1 MRCCFFATDD
11 NHRQTLVDGVL
22 HHVDILS
29 IIQHMKARLVFEM
42 KEEHPTGLVAQA
54 VIWQMPQPT
63 AERPHRIKPKNRSSS
78 HRDHRG
84 HRDEAGFAC
93 FSSAPD
99 G

>member
-1 MRCCFFATDD
+1 MGIAALNPSLYGYLKRFPVHKLKID
-11 NHRQTLVDGVL
+11 Q
-22 HHVDILS
+22 
-29 IIQHMKARLVFEM
+29 
-42 KEEHPTGLVAQA
+42 
-54 VIWQMPQPT
+54 
-63 AERPHRIKPKNRSSS
+63 PKNRSSS